1 MIRHTHL
8 DYDFKKILDAE
19 YNSHSGTCLFH
30 QVHEAKDIHDQYG
43 GFPNTYIK
51 DNTTIHQLWW
61 DNGPILPRLNF
72 TELGKLLEMDVVT
85 VSSIMQEP
93 GNIIPV
99 HRDMFFKINNEYPDD
114 KRTKVRAN
122 IFMEDWKF
130 GHILN
135 YLDENTWR
143 NENNWKTGDAI
154 IWDGKVQHLSA
165 NAGLENK
172 YTLQVSGFQW

>member
-1 MIRHTHL
+1 MIKYIHL
-8 DYDFKKILDAE
+8 DYDFKKILNAE
-19 YNSHSGTCLFH
+19 YTLHSGSCIFH
-30 QVHEAKDIHDQYG
+30 QMHEAKDIHEQYG
-43 GFPNTYIK
+43 GFPNTYTK
-51 DNTTIHQLWW
+51 HNTIIHQLWW
-61 DNGPILPRLNF
+61 DDGPVNF
-72 TELGKLLEMDVVT
+72 AKLGKLLEMDVVT

-114 KRTKVRAN
+114 KRTRVRAN

-135 YLDENTWR
+135 YLDENKWR
-143 NENNWKTGDAI
+143 NENDWKAGDGI
-154 IWDGKVQHLSA
+154 IWDGDVQHLSV
-165 NAGLENK
+165 NAGLEDK

>member
-1 MIRHTHL
+1 MIKHIHIN
-8 DYDFKKILDAE
+8 YDFKKILDAD
-19 YNSHSGTCLFH
+19 YSSHSGTCLFH

-61 DNGPILPRLNF
+61 DNGPVDY
-72 TELGKLLEMDVVT
+72 TELGKLLEMDIIT
-85 VSSIMQEP
+85 ISSIMQEP

-122 IFMEDWKF
+122 MFMENWKF
-130 GHILN
+130 GHVIN
-135 YLDENTWR
+135 YLDDDTWR
-143 NENNWKTGDAI
+143 NENDWKAGDGI
-154 IWDGKVQHLSA
+154 MWDGTVQHLGA
-165 NAGLENK
+165 NVGLENK